1 MFFISQNRGDS
12 PEKESPQTSDKLQVL
27 STIKPIQALVLAIAG
42 DHVDSTQLI
51 PDFASPHTYSFKPS
65 DISRIKQA
73 DVIFRIDENF
83 ERLLNHAFDNKS
95 PSTGIISLADDKN
108 IQLLNHVGKRNH
120 GAANT
125 AKHQTEND
133 QHSHDASLDT
143 HSGKHSDKHSDK
155 RSEKDLHIWTSPRNL
170 QLLATNIATTL
181 SKLDSKN
188 KQLYASNLAR
198 FHHKLAKLTET
209 IKAELQPVKTQPYVV
224 FHNSWQYF
232 AEQFGLQKPVIV
244 DFHEAVS
251 AGSKSI
257 KRIREQIRSA
267 NIHCVI
273 SSPGIKVERIKAITE
288 GTSVNIETIDIL
300 GTNVALN
307 KNTVFT
313 ILQKTGQKIAR
324 CLR

>member
-1 MFFISQNRGDS
+1 LFFISQNREDS
-12 PEKESPQTSDKLQVL
+12 SEKDAPQTSDKLQVL

-42 DHVDSTQLI
+42 DHVESAQLI

-83 ERLLNHAFDNKS
+83 ERLLNHAFDNKL
-95 PSTGIISLADDKN
+95 PNTDIISLADDKN
-108 IQLLNHVGKRNH
+108 IQLLNHVGKHNH

-125 AKHQTEND
+125 VKPKSKNE
-133 QHSHDASLDT
+133 QHSHNT
-143 HSGKHSDKHSDK
+143 HD
-155 RSEKDLHIWTSPRNL
+155 EKDLHIWTSPRNL
-170 QLLATNIATTL
+170 QLLATSIATTL

-188 KQLYASNLAR
+188 KQFYASNLAR
-198 FHHKLAKLTET
+198 FHQKLDKLTEA
-209 IKAELQPVKTQPYVV
+209 IQAELQPVKTQPYIV

-257 KRIREQIRSA
+257 KRIRMQIRTA
-267 NIHCVI
+267 NIRCI
-273 SSPGIKVERIKAITE
+273 LSNPGVKIGRIKAITE
-288 GTSVNIETIDIL
+288 GTEVNNETIDIL
-300 GTNVALN
+300 GANVALN

>member
-12 PEKESPQTSDKLQVL
+12 PEKGSPQTSDKLQVL

-42 DHVDSTQLI
+42 DHVESAQLI
-51 PDFASPHTYSFKPS
+51 PDYASPHTYSFKPS

-83 ERLLNHAFDNKS
+83 ERLLNHAFDNKLAN
-95 PSTGIISLADDKN
+95 TDIISLADDKN

-125 AKHQTEND
+125 VKPKSKNE
-133 QHSHDASLDT
+133 QHSHDT
-143 HSGKHSDKHSDK
+143 HD
-155 RSEKDLHIWTSPRNL
+155 EKDLHIWTSPRNL
-170 QLLATNIATTL
+170 QILATNIATTL

-188 KQLYASNLAR
+188 KQFYASNLAH
-198 FHHKLAKLTET
+198 FNQQLTQLKKT
-209 IKAELQPVKTQPYVV
+209 IQAELAPVKTQPYIV

-244 DFHEAVS
+244 DFHEVVS

-257 KRIREQIRSA
+257 NRIRKKIRNA
-267 NIHCVI
+267 NIRCVI
-273 SSPGIKVERIKAITE
+273 SSPGVKVERIKAITE
-288 GTSVNIETIDIL
+288 GTLVNIETIDIL
-300 GTNVALN
+300 GANVALN

-324 CLR
+324 CLH